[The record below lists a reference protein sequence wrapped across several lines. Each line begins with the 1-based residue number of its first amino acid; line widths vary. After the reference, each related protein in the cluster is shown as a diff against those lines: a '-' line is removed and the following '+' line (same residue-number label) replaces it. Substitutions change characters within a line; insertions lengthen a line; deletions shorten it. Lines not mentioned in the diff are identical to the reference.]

1 MTRLIMRR
9 GPQPGKVFDLEGE
22 IVTVGSGMKNGI
34 IIQDNDVSR
43 EHCRLI
49 RVMADYELHDL
60 NSVRGT
66 FVSGQRLKAGW
77 LLKPGNVIELGDNVT
92 LEYERAPAKIELT
105 KLSTQSAPK
114 HIEKP
119 TAQSHPYLVATAGM
133 KIGEVFALEGETVRI
148 GREQTN
154 DIVISNSAISRVHL
168 VLRWKDN
175 AYEVEDQG
183 STNGTAVNGT
193 VLEPK
198 VPQPIHSNDVINVAA
213 TIELRFTWQPD
224 DVKNESEAEKDA
236 IKTRPSTKEFLQ
248 RETADNKSVTTP
260 VNKRQTSKLGTGL
273 QTGALIDHVFITYA
287 RPEWQSIVVPMM
299 ALMQDAGLKVW
310 VDQYLIQGGDDW
322 MIAVEQAL
330 SECKLLVVVV
340 SPEALESRYT
350 RLAYRYFFN
359 REKPIVPVLY
369 APVDDMPLELKKHS
383 IVKYNSADR
392 KKTFDELIEEV
403 KRLKG

>member
-9 GPQPGKVFDLEGE
+9 GPQPGKIFDLEGE

-34 IIQDNDVSR
+34 VIQDNDVSR

-60 NSVRGT
+60 NSARGT

-77 LLKPGNVIELGDNVT
+77 LLKPGNVIELGENVT
-92 LEYERAPAKIELT
+92 LEYERAKANVELPKIN
-105 KLSTQSAPK
+105 TQSAPK
-114 HIEKP
+114 HMDKP
-119 TAQSHPYLVATAGM
+119 SAKSHPYLVSTSGM
-133 KIGEVFALEGETVRI
+133 KVGEVFPLERETIRI
-148 GREQTN
+148 GRDQSN
-154 DIVISNSAISRVHL
+154 DIVVANSAISRFHVI
-168 VLRWKDN
+168 LRWKDN
-175 AYEVEDQG
+175 SYEVEDQG

-193 VLEPK
+193 VLQPK

-213 TIELRFTWQPD
+213 TIELRFTWQPND
-224 DVKNESEAEKDA
+224 ILNEKEELKKAEQA
-236 IKTRPSTKEFLQ
+236 RPSTKEFLQ
-248 RETADNKSVTTP
+248 RETSDNKSATTP
-260 VNKRQTSKLGTGL
+260 NSKRQTSKLGTGL
-273 QTGALIDHVFITYA
+273 QSGALIDHVFITYA

-330 SECKLLVVVV
+330 SECKVLVVVV

-369 APVDDMPLELKKHS
+369 APVEDMPLELKKHPVINYAS
-383 IVKYNSADR
+383 TDR
-392 KKTFDELIEEV
+392 KKTFDALIEQV
-403 KRLKG
+403 KKLKN

>member
-9 GPQPGKVFDLEGE
+9 GPQPGKIFDLDGE

-34 IIQDNDVSR
+34 VIQDNDVSR

-92 LEYERAPAKIELT
+92 LEYERAPAKVELT
-105 KLSTQSAPK
+105 KINTQSAPK
-114 HIEKP
+114 HIDKP
-119 TAQSHPYLVATAGM
+119 SAKSHPYLVATAGM
-133 KIGEVFALEGETVRI
+133 KIGEVFALEQETVRI
-148 GREQTN
+148 GRDQTN
-154 DIVISNSAISRVHL
+154 EIVITNSAISRVHL

-183 STNGTAVNGT
+183 STNGTALNGA
-193 VLEPK
+193 VLQPK
-198 VPQPIHSNDVINVAA
+198 EPQPIHSNDVINVAA

-224 DVKNESEAEKDA
+224 DVKNETQAEKDA
-236 IKTRPSTKEFLQ
+236 IQARPSTKEFLQ
-248 RETADNKSVTTP
+248 RETADNKTTTQP
-260 VNKRQTSKLGTGL
+260 NAKRQTSKLGTGL
-273 QTGALIDHVFITYA
+273 QSGALLDHVFITYA
-287 RPEWQSIVVPMM
+287 RPEWQSIIVPMM

-330 SECKLLVVVV
+330 SECKVLVVVV

-369 APVDDMPLELKKHS
+369 APVDDMPLELKKQPLVS
-383 IVKYNSADR
+383 YSSADR
-392 KKTFDELIEEV
+392 KKTFDNLIEEV

>member
-1 MTRLIMRR
+1 MTRLVMRR
-9 GPQPGKVFDLEGE
+9 GPQPGKIFDLDGE

-66 FVSGQRLKAGW
+66 FVSGQRLKSGW

-92 LEYERAPAKIELT
+92 LEYDRAPAKVELP
-105 KLSTQSAPK
+105 KINTQSAPK
-114 HIEKP
+114 HIDKP
-119 TAQSHPYLVATAGM
+119 TAKSHPYLVATAGM
-133 KIGEVFALEGETVRI
+133 KIGEVFALEQETVRI
-148 GREQTN
+148 GRDQNNE
-154 DIVISNSAISRVHL
+154 IVVANSAISRVHL
-168 VLRWKDN
+168 ILRWRDN
-175 AYEVEDQG
+175 AYEIEDQG
-183 STNGTAVNGT
+183 STNGTALNGT
-193 VLEPK
+193 VLQAK
-198 VPQPIHSNDVINVAA
+198 IPQPIHSNDVINVAA

-224 DVKNESEAEKDA
+224 DVRNESEADKRA
-236 IKTRPSTKEFLQ
+236 IPSTKEFLQ
-248 RETADNKSVTTP
+248 RETADNKSVTTN
-260 VNKRQTSKLGTGL
+260 NKRQTSKLGTGL
-273 QTGALIDHVFITYA
+273 QSGALIDHVFITYA
-287 RPEWQSIVVPMM
+287 RPEWQSIIVPMM

-330 SECKLLVVVV
+330 SECKVLVVVV

-383 IVKYNSADR
+383 VVEYNSADR
-392 KKTFDELIEEV
+392 KKTFDNLIAEV

>member
-9 GPQPGKVFDLEGE
+9 GPQPGKIFDLDGE

-34 IIQDNDVSR
+34 VIQDNDVSR

-60 NSVRGT
+60 NSTRGT
-66 FVSGQRLKAGW
+66 FVSGQRIKAGW
-77 LLKPGNVIELGDNVT
+77 LLKPGTVIELGETVT
-92 LEYERAPAKIELT
+92 LEYERAPAKVELN
-105 KLSTQSAPK
+105 KLNTQSAPK

-119 TAQSHPYLVATAGM
+119 TAKSHPYLVSTAGM
-133 KIGEVFALEGETVRI
+133 KIGEVYALESETVRI
-148 GREQTN
+148 GRDQNNE
-154 DIVISNSAISRVHL
+154 IVIANSAISRVHL
-168 VLRWKDN
+168 ILRWKDN

-193 VLEPK
+193 VLQAK
-198 VPQPIHSNDVINVAA
+198 QPQPLHSNDVINVAA

-224 DVKNESEAEKDA
+224 DVKNETEEEKEAV
-236 IKTRPSTKEFLQ
+236 KTRPSTKEFLQ
-248 RETADNKSVTTP
+248 RETADNKSKTTP
-260 VNKRQTSKLGTGL
+260 NSKRQTSKLGTGL
-273 QTGALIDHVFITYA
+273 QSGALLDHVFITYA
-287 RPEWQSIVVPMM
+287 RPEWQSIIVPMM

-330 SECKLLVVVV
+330 SECKLLVVVI

-359 REKPIVPVLY
+359 REKPIVPILY
-369 APVDDMPLELKKHS
+369 APVDDMPLELKKHP
-383 IVKYNSADR
+383 VVTYNSADR
-392 KKTFDELIEEV
+392 KKTFDTLIAEV

>member
-9 GPQPGKVFDLEGE
+9 GPQPGKVFNLEGE
-22 IVTVGSGMKNGI
+22 IVTVGSGVKNAI
-34 IIQDNDVSR
+34 VIQDNDVSR

-77 LLKPGNVIELGDNVT
+77 VLKPGNVIELGENVT
-92 LEYERAPAKIELT
+92 LEYDREPAKVELP
-105 KLSTQSAPK
+105 KLNTQSAPK
-114 HIEKP
+114 LIDKP
-119 TAQSHPYLVATAGM
+119 TAKSHPYLVATAGM
-133 KIGEVFALEGETVRI
+133 KIGEIFPLEKETIRV
-148 GREQTN
+148 GRDQNN
-154 DIVISNSAISRVHL
+154 DIIVANSAISRLHL
-168 VLRWKDN
+168 ILRWKDN
-175 AYEVEDQG
+175 TYEVEDQG
-183 STNGTAVNGT
+183 STNGTAINGT
-193 VLEPK
+193 VLEAK
-198 VPQPIHSNDVINVAA
+198 VPYPIHSNDVINVGA
-213 TIELRFTWQPD
+213 TIELCFTWQPD
-224 DVKNESEAEKDA
+224 DVKNATLAEKQPPPS
-236 IKTRPSTKEFLQ
+236 RPSTKEFLQ
-248 RETADNKSVTTP
+248 RETSDNKSVTTP
-260 VNKRQTSKLGTGL
+260 NHKRQTSKLGTGL
-273 QTGALIDHVFITYA
+273 QTGALLDHVFITYA

-369 APVDDMPLELKKHS
+369 APVDDMPLELKKHPV
-383 IVKYNSADR
+383 ITYNSADR
-392 KKTFDELIEEV
+392 KKTFDELIAEV

>member
-9 GPQPGKVFDLEGE
+9 GPQPGKIFDLEGE

-49 RVMADYELHDL
+49 RVMADYELYDL
-60 NSVRGT
+60 NSNRGT
-66 FVSGQRLKAGW
+66 FVSGQRLKTGW
-77 LLKPGNVIELGDNVT
+77 LLKPGNVIELGENVT
-92 LEYERAPAKIELT
+92 LEYERAPAKVELT
-105 KLSTQSAPK
+105 KLNTQSAPR
-114 HIEKP
+114 HTDKP

-133 KIGEVFALEGETVRI
+133 KIGEVFALESETVRI

-154 DIVISNSAISRVHL
+154 EIVISNSAISRVHL
-168 VLRWKDN
+168 ILRWKDN

-183 STNGTAVNGT
+183 STNGTAINGN
-193 VLEPK
+193 VLQAN
-198 VPQPIHSNDVINVAA
+198 VPQPIHSNDIINIAA

-224 DVKNESEAEKDA
+224 DVKNETEAEKKA
-236 IKTRPSTKEFLQ
+236 IQSRPSTKEFLQ
-248 RETADNKSVTTP
+248 RETADNKSVTQP
-260 VNKRQTSKLGTGL
+260 NSKRQTSKLGTGL
-273 QTGALIDHVFITYA
+273 QSGALIDHVFITYA
-287 RPEWQSIVVPMM
+287 RPEWQSIIVPMM
-299 ALMQDAGLKVW
+299 ALMQDAGLKIW

-383 IVKYNSADR
+383 IVNYNSADR
-392 KKTFDELIEEV
+392 KKTFDELIAEV

>member
-1 MTRLIMRR
+1 MRR
-9 GPQPGKVFDLEGE
+9 GPQPGKVFNLEGE

-34 IIQDNDVSR
+34 VIQDNDVSR

-92 LEYERAPAKIELT
+92 LEYERAPAPVELT
-105 KLSTQSAPK
+105 KLATQSAPK
-114 HIEKP
+114 HIGKP
-119 TAQSHPYLVATAGM
+119 TAQSHPYLVSTGGM
-133 KIGEVFALEGETVRI
+133 KIGEVFPLESETVRI
-148 GREQTN
+148 GREQSN
-154 DIVISNSAISRVHL
+154 DIIVSNSAISRLHVI
-168 VLRWKDN
+168 LRWKDN
-175 AYEVEDQG
+175 AYEIEDQG
-183 STNGTAVNGT
+183 STNGTALNGN
-193 VLEPK
+193 VLQPK

-224 DVKNESEAEKDA
+224 DVKNESEEEKKA
-236 IKTRPSTKEFLQ
+236 ARPSTKEFLQ
-248 RETADNKSVTTP
+248 RETAESNLITAPTP
-260 VNKRQTSKLGTGL
+260 TASKRQTSKLGTGL
-273 QTGALIDHVFITYA
+273 QQGALIDHVFITYA
-287 RPEWQSIVVPMM
+287 RPEWQSIIVPMM

-369 APVDDMPLELKKHS
+369 APVDDMPLELKKHQV
-383 IVKYNSADR
+383 VKYNSADR
-392 KKTFDELIEEV
+392 KKTFDELITEV
-403 KRLKG
+403 KRLKE

>member
-9 GPQPGKVFDLEGE
+9 GPQAGKVFDLEGE

-34 IIQDNDVSR
+34 VILDNDVSR

-66 FVSGQRLKAGW
+66 FVGGQRLKSGW
-77 LLKPGNVIELGDNVT
+77 LLKPGNMIELGDNIT
-92 LEYERAPAKIELT
+92 LEYERAPASVELD
-105 KLSTQSAPK
+105 KLHTSSAPK
-114 HIEKP
+114 HIDKP
-119 TAQSHPYLVATAGM
+119 TAQSHPYLVITAGP
-133 KIGEVFALEGETVRI
+133 KSGEVYPLEKETIRI
-148 GREQTN
+148 GRDQTN
-154 DIVISNSAISRVHL
+154 DITVANSAISRFHL
-168 VLRWKDN
+168 ILRWKDN

-183 STNGTAVNGT
+183 STNGTALNGA
-193 VLEPK
+193 VLETK
-198 VPQPIHSNDVINVAA
+198 VPQGVHSNDVINVAA
-213 TIELRFTWQPD
+213 TVELRFTWQPD
-224 DVKNESEAEKDA
+224 DVKNETEEAKN
-236 IKTRPSTKEFLQ
+236 KLSRPSTKEFLQ

-260 VNKRQTSKLGTGL
+260 NIKRQTSKLGTGL
-273 QTGALIDHVFITYA
+273 QSGALLDHVFITYA

-310 VDQYLIQGGDDW
+310 VDQYLVQGGDDW
-322 MIAVEQAL
+322 MTAVEQAL
-330 SECKLLVVVV
+330 SECKLLVVVI
-340 SPEALESRYT
+340 SPEALESRYV

-369 APVDDMPLELKKHS
+369 APVDELPLELKKHD
-383 IVKYNSADR
+383 ILTYNSAER
-392 KKTFDELIEEV
+392 KSTFDTIIQEV